1 VMAENI
7 NRMSEELKEL
17 LRSEREAEQTK
28 NDLIT
33 NIAHDLKTPLTSVI
47 GYLELLCDGKVE
59 LSREMEKK
67 YLRIA
72 YNKSR
77 RLEQLIGDLFSF
89 TKLSYGKITMKVGY
103 VDIVKLLSQLLEES
117 YPVFAEAG
125 LSYELR
131 SNVDELEI
139 AADGNL
145 IARVFENLIGNAIK
159 YGAEGKRV
167 IVRITAEPQN
177 DAVEIRVINF
187 GYVIP
192 EKDIPFIFDKFY
204 RVDQARSTKTGGS
217 GLGLAIA
224 KEIVDMHGGSIGVT
238 SDLSG
243 TVFTVRLKINFDK
256 NIENFRRA

>member
-1 VMAENI
+1 MGRLIGIIMGFDKVKAESYAHSTEAIFFYILAAVILFAVVFYLFQRDSLRYINQISEGISAIEKGDLESRIEVRGDDEFTVMAENI

-177 DAVEIRVINF
+177 DAV
-187 GYVIP
+187 
-192 EKDIPFIFDKFY
+192 
-204 RVDQARSTKTGGS
+204 
-217 GLGLAIA
+217 
-224 KEIVDMHGGSIGVT
+224 
-238 SDLSG
+238 
-243 TVFTVRLKINFDK
+243 
-256 NIENFRRA
+256 